1 MEDLI
6 KKFFKQKNIAVIGSF
21 RSPDKIAYK
30 IAVKLNDRGYS
41 VFPVNPSV
49 SSVEGMKCYA
59 SLKDLPCRIDA
70 AEIIT
75 PPQVTEKLIDE
86 CAGKNIKIVWMQP
99 GAHSIQAVKRCKEC
113 GIDAIYDTCILMD
126 FS

>member
-21 RSPDKIAYK
+21 RSPEKIAYK
-30 IAVKLNDRGYS
+30 IAVKLNVLGYS
-41 VFPVNPSV
+41 VFPVNPSIP
-49 SSVEGMKCYA
+49 SVEGMQCYA
-59 SLKDLPCRIDA
+59 RIKDIPYQIDA
-70 AEIIT
+70 VEIIT

-113 GIDAIYDTCILMD
+113 GIDVIYDNCILME